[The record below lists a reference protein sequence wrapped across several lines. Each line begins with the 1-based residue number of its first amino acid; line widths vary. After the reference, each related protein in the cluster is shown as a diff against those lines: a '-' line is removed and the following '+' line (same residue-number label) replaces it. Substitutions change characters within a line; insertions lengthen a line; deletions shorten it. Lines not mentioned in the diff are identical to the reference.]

1 VSRLAANRKTL
12 NDALRAYGRRRRP
25 DKRGK
30 MRRSP
35 SFRPFSA
42 HLGSRQARSPTVSF
56 LHCGAVHRFQDLA
69 QIVVFRFPAQKSGFW
84 PIPANP
90 AESGGGSQCV
100 VLSGPMSSR
109 QGPPVFGW
117 PDLLAVHRF
126 QNASAPQCIVFAL
139 IFRFPTAPLNHGS
152 TTLNGTLRPCFVAEI
167 ALCADCSNPENGK
180 GASGFRRRWTD
191 S

>member
-1 VSRLAANRKTL
+1 MSRLAN
-12 NDALRAYGRRRRP
+12 P
-25 DKRGK
+25 KRWTESLLTSKVGGAHRTNGDK

-35 SFRPFSA
+35 SFRPLSA
-42 HLGSRQARSPTVSF
+42 HFGNRQARSPTVSF

-69 QIVVFRFPAQKSGFW
+69 QIVGFRFPAQKSGFW

-90 AESGGGSQCV
+90 AESGDGSQCV

-126 QNASAPQCIVFAL
+126 QTASAPQCIVFAL
-139 IFRFPTAPLNHGS
+139 IFRFPTAPPEPRPDD
-152 TTLNGTLRPCFVAEI
+152 LNGTLRPCFVAEI
-167 ALCADCSNPENGK
+167 ALCAACSNPENGK
-180 GASGFRRRWTD
+180 GVSGFRRRWAD